1 MVAVESNP
9 TSEEYV
15 KPETIIGLPIDD
27 EPNSK
32 SMLTL
37 AAFVLSTAAI
47 VGPNPLSTKNNVLE
61 LETTPVYIESEATL
75 NELHGDRQD
84 NKAIQRIRELG
95 LYNENWDGVGGIPPT
110 SQAINEAEQFLRA
123 LLGRNIML
131 PHISLAADGEINFL
145 WKLNDIRF
153 DLGFYGDQTY
163 SYYGKDKDGNEYME
177 DEASILSALPEKI
190 VNLFR

>member
-1 MVAVESNP
+1 MVAVEINP

-15 KPETIIGLPIDD
+15 KPETIIRQAIDD
-27 EPNSK
+27 ESSTK
-32 SMLTL
+32 GMLPL
-37 AAFVLSTAAI
+37 AAFILSTAAI
-47 VGPNPLSTKNNVLE
+47 ASPNPLSTKNNVP
-61 LETTPVYIESEATL
+61 ETTPVYIESEATL
-75 NELHGDRQD
+75 NELHGDRPD
-84 NKAIQRIRELG
+84 NKAIKRIRELG
-95 LYNENWDGVGGIPPT
+95 LYSENWDGAGAIPPT
-110 SQAINEAEQFLRA
+110 SQAINEAEIFLRT
-123 LLGRNIML
+123 LLVRDVTP

-177 DEASILSALPEKI
+177 DQVSIVSSLPEEI